1 MEYFEIIFATI
12 FTFILCLCVSA
23 FLWIVTFDLIK
34 SMKENDREA
43 KSKGSAYSKKKSK
56 HK

>member
-1 MEYFEIIFATI
+1 MEYIEIIFATI

-43 KSKGSAYSKKKSK
+43 KGSAYSKKKSK